1 MLSRLSNFFD
11 ILQCSYLDT
20 NPLVEKTTPNFK
32 YTTLGGNGTLP
43 GYKFNEFSG
52 NRALLNR
59 SIVSF
64 NTIGLTDINA
74 IFDFGEAY
82 EFNPNSSGE
91 NLFDGLSKF
100 STKSL
105 KSSFGIGLSY
115 GDNFMFSIHK
125 RLDTNEDPYQ
135 LQFLAKHNL

>member
-1 MLSRLSNFFD
+1 GILTFSNK
-11 ILQCSYLDT
+11 LRMESCSYLDPT
-20 NPLVEKTTPNFK
+20 DPHTTPNFK

-59 SIVSF
+59 SIISF
-64 NTIGLTDINA
+64 ETIELTNINA

-82 EFNPNSSGE
+82 EFNPNSSKE
-91 NLFDGLSKF
+91 NLFDGLNKF
-100 STKSL
+100 STNSL
-105 KSSFGIGLSY
+105 KSSFGIGLSF
-115 GDNFMFSIHK
+115 GENFMFSIHK